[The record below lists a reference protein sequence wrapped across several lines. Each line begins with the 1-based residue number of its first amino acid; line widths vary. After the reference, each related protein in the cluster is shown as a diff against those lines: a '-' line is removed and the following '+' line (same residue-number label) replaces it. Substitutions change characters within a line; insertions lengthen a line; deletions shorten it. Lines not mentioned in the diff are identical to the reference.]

1 MAKFNW
7 GVLGPGNIAVRFT
20 NDLKR
25 LSDATL
31 LAAGSRT
38 LDKAEAF
45 AKRQGAVRAYGSYEE
60 LLRDRDVDAIYVATP
75 HNFHRQHA
83 IMALEHGKAVLCE
96 KPMEVNA
103 ARVREM
109 VAAARSHDQFL
120 MEAMW
125 TRFLPVISG
134 VRQWIREGRI
144 GEIRLVAANFGFRT
158 AWNPDNRLLNL
169 SLAGGATLDVGVYV
183 VSLAH
188 MLLGA
193 PSTVQARAHI
203 GTTGVDELTSMILSY
218 PNGAMAQLSCAVR
231 ANISDGARIYGTE
244 GYIDVPE
251 FWHATKATLQVAGE
265 EPEVIE
271 GEAGYHFEAAEV
283 ADCVR
288 TGLKESPIMPLD
300 ETIAIAET
308 LEEVRR
314 QIGLRFPFE

>member
-31 LAAGSRT
+31 LAAGSRS

-45 AKRQGAVRAYGSYEE
+45 ARRQGAVRAYGSYEE

-83 IMALEHGKAVLCE
+83 TMALEHGKAVLCE

-134 VRQWIREGRI
+134 VRQWIKEGRI

-158 AWNPDNRLLNL
+158 AWNPDSRLLNL

-193 PSTVQARAHI
+193 PSTVQAHAHI
-203 GTTGVDELTSMILSY
+203 GQTGVDELTSMILGY
-218 PNGAMAQLSCAVR
+218 PTGAMAQLSCAVR

-251 FWHATKATLQVAGE
+251 FWHATKARLRGASEG
-265 EPEVIE
+265 PEVIT

>member
-31 LAAGSRT
+31 LAAGSRS

-45 AKRQGAVRAYGSYEE
+45 ARRQGAVRAYGSYEE

-134 VRQWIREGRI
+134 VRQWIKEGRI

-158 AWNPDNRLLNL
+158 AWNPDSRLLNL

-193 PSTVQARAHI
+193 PSTVQAHAHI
-203 GTTGVDELTSMILSY
+203 GQTGVDELTSMILGY
-218 PNGAMAQLSCAVR
+218 PTGAMAQLSCAVR

-244 GYIDVPE
+244 GCIDVPE

-265 EPEVIE
+265 EPEVIT

>member
-31 LAAGSRT
+31 LAAGSRS

-45 AKRQGAVRAYGSYEE
+45 ARRQGAVRAYGSYEE

-83 IMALEHGKAVLCE
+83 TMALEHGKAVLCE

-134 VRQWIREGRI
+134 VRQWIKEGRI

-158 AWNPDNRLLNL
+158 AWNPDSRLLNL

-193 PSTVQARAHI
+193 PSTVQAHAHI
-203 GTTGVDELTSMILSY
+203 GQTGVDELTSMILGY
-218 PNGAMAQLSCAVR
+218 PTGAMAQLSCAVR

-265 EPEVIE
+265 EPEVIT

>member
-1 MAKFNW
+1 MATFNW

-31 LAAGSRT
+31 LAAGSRS

-45 AKRQGAVRAYGSYEE
+45 ARRQGAVRAYGNYEE

-134 VRQWIREGRI
+134 VRQWIKEGRI

-158 AWNPDNRLLNL
+158 AWNPDSRLLNL
-169 SLAGGATLDVGVYV
+169 SLAGGAALDVGVYV

-193 PSTVQARAHI
+193 PSTVQAHAHI
-203 GTTGVDELTSMILSY
+203 GQTGVDELTSMILGY
-218 PNGAMAQLSCAVR
+218 PTGAMAQLSCAVR

-244 GYIDVPE
+244 GCIDVPE

-265 EPEVIE
+265 EPEVIT

>member
-125 TRFLPVISG
+125 TRFLPVISC

-188 MLLGA
+188 MLLGL
-193 PSTVQARAHI
+193 PSTVQAHAHI
-203 GTTGVDELTSMILSY
+203 GTTGVDELTSMILGY
-218 PNGAMAQLSCAVR
+218 PTGAMAQLSCAVR

-265 EPEVIE
+265 EPEIIT

>member
-31 LAAGSRT
+31 LAAGSRS

-45 AKRQGAVRAYGSYEE
+45 ARRQGAVRAYGSYEE

-134 VRQWIREGRI
+134 VRQWIKEGRI

-158 AWNPDNRLLNL
+158 AWNPDSRLLNL
-169 SLAGGATLDVGVYV
+169 SLAGGAALDVGVYV

-193 PSTVQARAHI
+193 PSTVQAHAHI
-203 GTTGVDELTSMILSY
+203 GQTGVDELTSMILGY
-218 PNGAMAQLSCAVR
+218 PTGAMAQLSCAVR

-244 GYIDVPE
+244 GCIDVPE

-265 EPEVIE
+265 EPEVIT

>member
-1 MAKFNW
+1 MATFNW

-31 LAAGSRT
+31 LAAGSRS

-45 AKRQGAVRAYGSYEE
+45 ARRQGAVRAYGSYEE

-134 VRQWIREGRI
+134 VRQWIKEGRI

-158 AWNPDNRLLNL
+158 AWNPDSRLLNL
-169 SLAGGATLDVGVYV
+169 SLAGGAALDVGVYV

-193 PSTVQARAHI
+193 PSTVQAHAHI
-203 GTTGVDELTSMILSY
+203 GQTGVDELTSMILGY
-218 PNGAMAQLSCAVR
+218 PTGAMAQLSCAVR

-244 GYIDVPE
+244 GCIDVPE

-265 EPEVIE
+265 EPEVIT

>member
-1 MAKFNW
+1 
-7 GVLGPGNIAVRFT
+7 VRFT

-31 LAAGSRT
+31 LAAGSRS

-45 AKRQGAVRAYGSYEE
+45 ARRQGAVRAYGSYEE

-134 VRQWIREGRI
+134 VRQWIKEGRI

-158 AWNPDNRLLNL
+158 AWNPDSRLLNL

-193 PSTVQARAHI
+193 PSTVQAHAHI
-203 GTTGVDELTSMILSY
+203 GQTGVDELTSMILGY
-218 PNGAMAQLSCAVR
+218 PTGAMAQLSCAVR

-265 EPEVIE
+265 EPEVIT

>member
-31 LAAGSRT
+31 LAAGSRS

-45 AKRQGAVRAYGSYEE
+45 ARRQGAVRAYGSYEE

-109 VAAARSHDQFL
+109 VAAARRHDQFL

-134 VRQWIREGRI
+134 VRQWIKEGRI

-158 AWNPDNRLLNL
+158 AWNPDSRLLNL

-193 PSTVQARAHI
+193 PSTVQAHAHI
-203 GTTGVDELTSMILSY
+203 GQTGVDELTSMILGY
-218 PNGAMAQLSCAVR
+218 PTGAMAQLSCAVR

-265 EPEVIE
+265 EPEVIT

>member
-75 HNFHRQHA
+75 HNYHRQHA

-109 VAAARSHDQFL
+109 VAAARSHDRFL

-158 AWNPDNRLLNL
+158 AWNPDGRLLNL

-193 PSTVQARAHI
+193 PSTIQANAHI
-203 GTTGVDELTSMILSY
+203 GTTGVDELTSMILGY
-218 PNGAMAQLSCAVR
+218 PGGAMAQLSCAVR

-244 GYIDVPE
+244 GYIDVPQ
-251 FWHATKATLQVAGE
+251 FWHATTATLQVAGE
-265 EPEVIE
+265 EPEVIT

>member
-31 LAAGSRT
+31 LAVGSRT

-45 AKRQGAVRAYGSYEE
+45 AKRQGAARAYGSYEE
-60 LLRDRDVDAIYVATP
+60 VVRDRDVDAIYVATP

-83 IMALEHGKAVLCE
+83 ILALEHGKAVLCE

-109 VAAARSHDQFL
+109 VAAARNHNQFL

-193 PSTVQARAHI
+193 PSTVQAHAHI
-203 GTTGVDELTSMILSY
+203 GKTGVDELTSMILGY
-218 PNGAMAQLSCAVR
+218 PTGAMAQLSCAVR

-265 EPEVIE
+265 EPEVIT

-288 TGLKESPIMPLD
+288 SGLKESPIMPLD

>member
-31 LAAGSRT
+31 LAAGSRS

-45 AKRQGAVRAYGSYEE
+45 ARRQGAVRAYGSYEE

-109 VAAARSHDQFL
+109 VAAARRHDQFL

-134 VRQWIREGRI
+134 VRQWIKEGRI

-158 AWNPDNRLLNL
+158 AWNPDSRLLNL
-169 SLAGGATLDVGVYV
+169 SLAGGAALDVGVYV

-193 PSTVQARAHI
+193 PSTVQAHAHI
-203 GTTGVDELTSMILSY
+203 GQTGVDELTSMILGY
-218 PNGAMAQLSCAVR
+218 PTGAMAQLSCAVR

-244 GYIDVPE
+244 GCIDVPE

-265 EPEVIE
+265 EPEVIT

>member
-31 LAAGSRT
+31 LAAGSRS

-45 AKRQGAVRAYGSYEE
+45 ARRQGAVRAYGSYEE

-134 VRQWIREGRI
+134 VRQWIKEGRI

-158 AWNPDNRLLNL
+158 AWNPDSRLLNL

-193 PSTVQARAHI
+193 PSTVQAHAHI
-203 GTTGVDELTSMILSY
+203 GQTGVDELTSMILGY
-218 PNGAMAQLSCAVR
+218 PTGAMAQLSCAVR

-265 EPEVIE
+265 EPEVIT

>member
-31 LAAGSRT
+31 LAAGSRS

-45 AKRQGAVRAYGSYEE
+45 ARRQGAVRAYGNYEE

-134 VRQWIREGRI
+134 VRQWIKEGRI

-158 AWNPDNRLLNL
+158 AWNPDSRLLNL

-193 PSTVQARAHI
+193 PSTVQAHAHI
-203 GTTGVDELTSMILSY
+203 GQTGVDELTSMILGY
-218 PNGAMAQLSCAVR
+218 PTGAMAQLSCAVR

-265 EPEVIE
+265 EPEVIT

>member
-31 LAAGSRT
+31 LAAGSRS

-45 AKRQGAVRAYGSYEE
+45 ARRQGAVRAYGNYEE

-134 VRQWIREGRI
+134 VRQWIKEGRI

-158 AWNPDNRLLNL
+158 AWNPDSRLLNL

-193 PSTVQARAHI
+193 PSTVQAHAHI
-203 GTTGVDELTSMILSY
+203 GQTGVDELTSMILGY
-218 PNGAMAQLSCAVR
+218 PTGAMAQLSCAVR

-244 GYIDVPE
+244 GCIDVPE

-265 EPEVIE
+265 EPEVIT